1 MPDVKVFH
9 GGTMLRS
16 EPGEREPRVITDG
29 GRVLSV
35 TALGDDLAA
44 ARSRAYEA
52 VKAIRFTGARFRTD
66 IAKKGISAKKS

>member
-1 MPDVKVFH
+1 
-9 GGTMLRS
+9 MLRP

-44 ARSRAYEA
+44 ARARAYEA
-52 VKAIRFTGARFRTD
+52 VKAIRFTGARYRTD
-66 IAKKGISAKKS
+66 IAGKGTRAKQK